1 MSATIREIVD
11 DALTVIGEASGPGVN
26 TYSDDRMMKDT
37 IRAFNLL
44 HKKYYWDQY
53 LEWFQ
58 LPLDGT
64 LGIVTTDAFDK
75 VRDFEDFKSVHLDGQ
90 VGQLAKLPKSVNP
103 YTLTGSS
110 LRYWSSLPA
119 TNANYS
125 TRRLQ
130 FWPKTS
136 TATVNIQARVYP
148 KGPSEAWVW
157 DDIID
162 MDKDMIVSGVA
173 YMTLSADDLNASAA
187 DAQRQL
193 MEMRFKDIKA
203 SLSNQPIQVSGGGS
217 QIPDRWFEQ

>member
-1 MSATIREIVD
+1 MSATLRAIVD

-26 TYSDDRMMKDT
+26 TYSDDRMMKDAV
-37 IRAFNLL
+37 RAFNLL

-64 LGIVTTDAFDK
+64 LGLVAANSFDY
-75 VRDFEDFKSVHLDGQ
+75 VRDFEDFKAVLFDGQ
-90 VGQLAKLPKSVNP
+90 DTPIPKLPKSVNP
-103 YTLTGSS
+103 YRLTGTA

-119 TNANYS
+119 TSADYA

-136 TATVNIQARVYP
+136 VATVNIQARVYP
-148 KGPSEAWVW
+148 KKQDETWAW
-157 DDIID
+157 DDVLD
-162 MDKDMIVSGVA
+162 MDKDMLVSGVA

-203 SLSNQPIQVSGGGS
+203 ALGNQPIQVNGGGS
-217 QIPDRWFEQ
+217 TVPDRWFEQ